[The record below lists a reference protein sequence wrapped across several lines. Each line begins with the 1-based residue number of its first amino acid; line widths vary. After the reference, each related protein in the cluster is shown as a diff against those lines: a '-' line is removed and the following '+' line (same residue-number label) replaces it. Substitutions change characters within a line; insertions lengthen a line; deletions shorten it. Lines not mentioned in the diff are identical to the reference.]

1 MGDYMQGDEAK
12 WTKTFG
18 VGANAVLIGEVEE
31 DGGVDVSQTSLTIA
45 RSNGYPLGAVTIEIN
60 VDAFK

>member
-1 MGDYMQGDEAK
+1 MPYRDSAILSGRNGTWNGILFEY
-12 WTKTFG
+12 
-18 VGANAVLIGEVEE
+18 VLEVC
-31 DGGVDVSQTSLTIA
+31 GVDVSQTSLTIA